1 MFYIVDWIKFYTLIP
16 PVKVGKGKKKGK
28 GKKNTSSSTNLI
40 D

>member
-16 PVKVGKGKKKGK
+16 PVKVGNE
-28 GKKNTSSSTNLI
+28 KKNGKVKKHIFINKF